1 MAEQWDGAS
10 CNAMIALHAR
20 RSAASIAAFAAAFS
34 RKPLIVA
41 LTGTDLY
48 RDIRTD
54 TSAQRSLQLATQ
66 LVVLQPAGLQELDS
80 NLRGKTQVI
89 YQSALTLKAISLER
103 KSSARYFSVVM
114 IGHLRDE
121 KDPATF
127 MRAASQIN
135 SRQARLIHIGRALDP
150 SLGAQAEATQAAHQ
164 HYRWLGDMPH
174 ATTRQ
179 RLKRSQL
186 MVIASKMEGGA
197 NVIIEAVT
205 SGVPVLA
212 SDIPGNRGMLGEGY
226 PGYFPPGDAIKL
238 AELIDRAATDRGFY
252 AQLQLHCDERKHLFA
267 PALERAAVRQLVHN
281 CLLQG

>member
-1 MAEQWDGAS
+1 
-10 CNAMIALHAR
+10 MIALHAR
-20 RSAASIAAFAAAFS
+20 RSAASIAAFAEAFPD
-34 RKPLIVA
+34 KPLIVV

-48 RDIRTD
+48 RDIHTES
-54 TSAQRSLQLATQ
+54 SAQRSLQLATQ

-89 YQSALTLKAISLER
+89 YQSAPTLKAISPER
-103 KSSARYFSVVM
+103 KSSARYFDVVM

-127 MRAASQIN
+127 MRAASQIK
-135 SRQARLIHIGRALDP
+135 SSQVRLAHIGRALDP

-186 MVIASKMEGGA
+186 MVITSKMEGGA

-212 SDIPGNRGMLGEGY
+212 SDISGNRGMLGAGY
-226 PGYFPPGDAIKL
+226 PGYFPGGDATKL
-238 AELIDRAATDRGFY
+238 AELIDRAATDGEFY
-252 AQLQLHCDERKHLFA
+252 GQLQAHCAALTHLFA
-267 PALERAAVRQLVHN
+267 PEVERAAVHQLVHN
-281 CLLQG
+281 CLLQA